1 MNEENVEVNAVDALA
16 SEYGWKPEGKK
27 SASDYIKF
35 ALEKL
40 PERGEALSA
49 QSKTIEAKESE
60 LSMMKATLEEL
71 SGHMKKQKEVAYN
84 EAMAAFKEQK
94 RQAILNGDVDA
105 VDALEASIAPQQE
118 EKHEVHPSI
127 SAFEEANSSWL
138 NGDSYEELEMQDW
151 VERHGMLLGKKQL
164 PPEVHMKRLE
174 QDLHKKFPAYFEAE
188 AEEDEVVH
196 SSVESAGGSSVAGV
210 KSNNKK
216 YTFANLSDTQ
226 KQVAKYL
233 QDSGHMKI
241 EEYIKEL
248 VSLGDLK

>member
-27 SASDYIKF
+27 SAADYIKF

-118 EKHEVHPSI
+118 EKHEVHPC
-127 SAFEEANSSWL
+127 
-138 NGDSYEELEMQDW
+138 
-151 VERHGMLLGKKQL
+151 
-164 PPEVHMKRLE
+164 
-174 QDLHKKFPAYFEAE
+174 YF
-188 AEEDEVVH
+188 
-196 SSVESAGGSSVAGV
+196 SV
-210 KSNNKK
+210 
-216 YTFANLSDTQ
+216 
-226 KQVAKYL
+226 
-233 QDSGHMKI
+233 
-241 EEYIKEL
+241 
-248 VSLGDLK
+248 